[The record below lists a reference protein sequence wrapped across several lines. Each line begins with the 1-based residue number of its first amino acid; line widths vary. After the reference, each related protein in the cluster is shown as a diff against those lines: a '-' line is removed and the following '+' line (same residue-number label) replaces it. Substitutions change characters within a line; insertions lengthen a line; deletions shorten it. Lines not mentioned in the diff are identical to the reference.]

1 MAFSFGSLGIPS
13 PALPLLEPLFA
24 ARSLELEARSRLR
37 GKLPCAWNRREVDV
51 LFRADAF
58 SPQNR
63 RALERSPALCCRIP
77 AGPSTDFGELLG
89 PRDDLERLARSD
101 PAFLTL
107 LAAHDASMSAPA
119 TPIVM
124 GVINVTP
131 DSFSDGGR
139 LLDAA
144 AALQHGLVLARAGA
158 AVLDVGGESTRPGAE
173 EVPLDRELERVLP
186 VVERLARSTDAVI
199 SVDTTKSAVAEACL
213 ERGASIVNDVSAGRL
228 DPRLFKLVAEHE
240 AGIVLMHMQG
250 NPRDMQRAPRYD
262 DVVREVAAFLRERV
276 ASCLKAGIAP
286 HRIAIDPG
294 IGFGKR
300 LEDNLELIR
309 SLPELRSLG
318 MPIVL
323 GVSRKSFLGALSGE
337 ERAQARLIETLA
349 ATALGAALGAD
360 VHRVHD
366 PEEARSALAV
376 AQGLRGFPPSS

>member
-1 MAFSFGSLGIPS
+1 MAFSFGSLGIRS
-13 PALPLLEPLFA
+13 PALPLLEPLFGA
-24 ARSLELEARSRLR
+24 QALELEARSRLR
-37 GKLPCAWNRREVDV
+37 GRLPCAWNRGEVDV
-51 LFRADAF
+51 LFRADVF
-58 SPQNR
+58 STQNLA
-63 RALERSPALCCRIP
+63 ALERSSALCWRTLP
-77 AGPSTDFGELLG
+77 GPSIGLGQLVG

-101 PAFLTL
+101 RAFLPL
-107 LAAHDASMSAPA
+107 LAAHDASRTAPA
-119 TPIVM
+119 APIVM

-144 AALQHGLVLARAGA
+144 AALQHGLALARAGA

-173 EVPLDRELERVLP
+173 VVPLDEELERVIP
-186 VVERLARSTDAVI
+186 VVERLARSTDVVI

-228 DPRLFKLVAEHE
+228 DPRLIALVAERE

-262 DVVREVAAFLRERV
+262 DVVREVVAFLRERV

-286 HRIAIDPG
+286 HRIALDPG
-294 IGFGKR
+294 IGFGKS

-323 GVSRKSFLGALSGE
+323 GVSRKSFLGALSGQ
-337 ERAQARLIETLA
+337 ERAQARLVETLS